1 MDIDEPGRAVAPVS
15 RLTVV
20 SYALMVVLLFAWFL
34 YGWLVQRQGLVAS
47 IGESAGTGFATL
59 VVVSIIGSFRRARG

>member
-1 MDIDEPGRAVAPVS
+1 MGVDKTDNAVS

-20 SYALMVVLLFAWFL
+20 SYMLLGAALFAWFL
-34 YGWLVQRQGLVAS
+34 YGWLVQRQGFVAS

-59 VVVSIIGSFRRARG
+59 VLISIVGSIRRQRDEP

>member
-1 MDIDEPGRAVAPVS
+1 MAVDDSDQAAPSVS

-20 SYALMVVLLFAWFL
+20 SYTLMAVLLLAWFL
-34 YGWLVQRQGLVAS
+34 YGWLVQRQGLVDS

-59 VVVSIIGSFRRARG
+59 LLISIVGSIRRARG